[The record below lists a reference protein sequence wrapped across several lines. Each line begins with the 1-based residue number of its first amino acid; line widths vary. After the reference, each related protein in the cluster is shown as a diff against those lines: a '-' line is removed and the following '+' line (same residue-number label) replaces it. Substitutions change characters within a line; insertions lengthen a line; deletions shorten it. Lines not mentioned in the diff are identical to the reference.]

1 MNPHIS
7 RWNQFLCSL
16 ADELLKDN
24 IKKIKFILKDYI
36 PASVRETLDDGHTL
50 LNELEKRNIISCNDL
65 SKLGQ
70 ILADIGRKDLLSKIK
85 SYMEEKSKALTSVNE
100 ISQKSGSTFSSTFN
114 STFNSAQTSA
124 SVSASTSVLNLDSIK
139 REYFVENTSIELGI
153 YSMHNVPSGICIIF
167 SNYFDK
173 EVIITDENKKL
184 EQRLGNGADE
194 SQLKETFTWLNFD
207 VLVYKNKSSKDIV
220 QLLYSNLKNSS
231 IQDCF
236 VCCILSHGYR
246 NGIYGSDGSRLS
258 FEELWTTVEDASSE
272 SLQGKPK
279 LFFIQACQTE
289 INVKEM
295 SLSDI
300 GIKVDF
306 EDVLT
311 SLATLPGKVAFRD
324 VTRGSWYIQTLC
336 ETLKNRAY
344 DSSLLD
350 ILTELNS
357 NMASKVDY
365 YKVCSEYKIATQM
378 SSIQSCTL
386 SKKLFFK
393 PYDVT
398 ALSRLRI
405 F

>member
-7 RWNQFLCSL
+7 SWNQFLCSL

-24 IKKIKFILKDYI
+24 INKIKFFLKDCI
-36 PASVRETLDDGHTL
+36 PARVRETLDDGHTL

-70 ILADIGRKDLLSKIK
+70 ILADIGRNDLLSKIK
-85 SYMEEKSKALTSVNE
+85 SYMEEERKAITNVNE
-100 ISQKSGSTFSSTFN
+100 ISQKSGLTFN
-114 STFNSAQTSA
+114 STQTSA
-124 SVSASTSVLNLDSIK
+124 SVSALGSVLNLDSNK
-139 REYFVENTSIELGI
+139 KEYFVENTSNELEILPI

-167 SNYFDK
+167 SNYFDE

-184 EQRLGNGADE
+184 EHRLGNGADE
-194 SQLKETFTWLNFD
+194 SLLKETFTWLNFD

-220 QLLYSNLKNSS
+220 QLLYSDLKYRL

-246 NGIYGSDGSRLS
+246 NGVYGSDGSRLS

-300 GIKVDF
+300 GLKVDF

-311 SLATLPGKVAFRD
+311 SIATLPGKVAFRD
-324 VTRGSWYIQTLC
+324 VTKGSWYIQTLC

-357 NMASKVDY
+357 KMASKVDY
-365 YKVCSEYKIATQM
+365 YKVHSEYTVATQM

-393 PYDVT
+393 PYGVT
-398 ALSRLRI
+398 GFSRLRI
-405 F
+405 H